1 MKLPCN
7 VDQDENNKIT
17 NIVWTKDDLSLQVGV
32 EDRIDFGYDGS
43 LTIFNVQKRH
53 EGRYKCKVKT
63 LRDEASAEVEMS
75 NLSMFNLKF
84 GWFNHGLGSVE
95 DMIQKQHRRSWI
107 SFTQLITHGSTHPQI
122 FK

>member
-17 NIVWTKDDLSLQVGV
+17 NIVWTKDDHSLQVGV

-75 NLSMFNLKF
+75 KLSSIRNLKF
-84 GWFNHGLGSVE
+84 GWFNHGLG
-95 DMIQKQHRRSWI
+95 
-107 SFTQLITHGSTHPQI
+107 L
-122 FK
+122 